1 MSAWVEHIKKVAEKE
16 GISYS
21 VALKSGKAKESYVKK
36 VKPLAKQPL
45 AKVEEKVEPKAEQ
58 KPLAK
63 KKSVKKL
70 KIEEKPIEVPLEIIE
85 EKLKV
90 KKIKVVKEK
99 AVEAPAPM

>member
-36 VKPLAKQPL
+36 DTKPLAKQPL
-45 AKVEEKVEPKAEQ
+45 EKVEPKFEE

-90 KKIKVVKEK
+90 KKTKVVKEK